1 MLTKD
6 QVTHFKSF
14 GFVILRQ
21 FFSPEE
27 MRLINDEFEY
37 RSKVASSYKAF
48 DGSERHNIRMMGSD
62 TPFFSA
68 LLEDPRFSVAAEQ
81 MFGFTSCIYVCIYVY
96 SPHCRLAQ
104 CHLHSSTGL

>member
-81 MFGFTSCIYVCIYVY
+81 MFGSVIGHNIDADRYTGTVSYT
-96 SPHCRLAQ
+96 
-104 CHLHSSTGL
+104 HLTLPTILLV